1 MHTIEIPEINFYRQI
16 PENLGECNREEYLDM
31 SKLVLMYQMAEIN
44 ERQFLVM
51 AFYRLL
57 NMHYEVNELPDVQD
71 EKMQNIVIASEI
83 LRSFFSID
91 ENERMV
97 LVQNYVHNPIKN
109 IPPLGE
115 PFSLMVSA
123 FQHISSFKSNDKFGF
138 E

>member
-91 ENERMV
+91 ENGRMV
-97 LVQNYVHNPIKN
+97 LVQNYVHNPIKK
-109 IPPLGE
+109 I
-115 PFSLMVSA
+115 
-123 FQHISSFKSNDKFGF
+123 K
-138 E
+138 

>member
-44 ERQFLVM
+44 ETQFLVM

-57 NMHYEVNELPDVQD
+57 NLHYEERNMILDEDD

-91 ENERMV
+91 ENGRMV
-97 LVQNYVHNPIKN
+97 LVQNYVHNHNKKTELVYLHIKN
-109 IPPLGE
+109 QNK
-115 PFSLMVSA
+115 LMNNLRLKY
-123 FQHISSFKSNDKFGF
+123 HYILK
-138 E
+138 